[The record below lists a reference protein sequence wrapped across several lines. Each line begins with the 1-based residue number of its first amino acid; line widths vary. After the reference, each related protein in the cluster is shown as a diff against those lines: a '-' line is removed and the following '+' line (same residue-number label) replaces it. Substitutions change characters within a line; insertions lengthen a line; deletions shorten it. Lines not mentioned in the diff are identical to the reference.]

1 MATFITYPSGNVWTS
16 AIKEVALQTSSSS
29 VTIEV
34 TAGEVSLFSESYT
47 PSSGQFV
54 FYGLD
59 EIVETYMR
67 DKRLAILKC
76 SIKATASDGNA
87 ESQFTAFY
95 CSRAMGA
102 SVDEWIQKAFL
113 TPASFATLALDSPFS
128 LSLAA
133 SSSDTTFH
141 INGVAENADG
151 DKLPFN
157 FSDSIAAVAAGTVE
171 LRILGVSPQKV
182 LETVSSQGFVRLL
195 AYSVVAGGRSFSV
208 FVDNIHR
215 ESCYTFIYRNMF
227 NVRETLRLCGVVD
240 CNMALER
247 GKAVIGGRTVVY
259 DVTAGRTY
267 ELTTAPLRRSEAVML
282 EQLQQSYDV
291 TDINGFSVILTDDNY
306 EYDTDLTTM
315 KSVKLAWRYADN
327 RVVDDTQLPDSSGI
341 FTEEFDSRFT

>member
-16 AIKEVALQTSSSS
+16 ALKEVALTTSAAS
-29 VTIEV
+29 VSVEV
-34 TAGEVSLFSESYT
+34 AAGDTQLFSEAYT
-47 PSSGQFV
+47 PSTGQFV

-59 EIVETYMR
+59 EIIETYMR
-67 DKRLAILKC
+67 DKGLSILSC

-87 ESQFTAFY
+87 ESQFTVFY
-95 CSRAMGA
+95 CSRAMRTT
-102 SVDEWIQKAFL
+102 VDEWIQRAFL
-113 TPASFATLALDSPFS
+113 TAANFATLAPDTPFS
-128 LSLAA
+128 LALAA
-133 SSSDTTFH
+133 SSSDTSFR

-157 FSDSIAAVAAGTVE
+157 SSGSIDPVSTGMVD
-171 LRILGVSPQKV
+171 LRILDVSPKKV

-195 AYSVVAGGRSFSV
+195 AYSVVIGGRSFSV

-215 ESCYTFIYRNMF
+215 ESFYTFIYRNMF
-227 NVRETLRLCGVVD
+227 NVQETLRLCGVVNR
-240 CNMALER
+240 NMSLER
-247 GKAVIGGRTVVY
+247 GEAVIGGSSVLY

-282 EQLQQSYDV
+282 EQLQQSHDV
-291 TDINGFSVILTDDNY
+291 TDINGYSVILTDDNY

>member
-16 AIKEVALQTSSSS
+16 ALKEVALTTSAAS
-29 VTIEV
+29 VSIEV
-34 TAGEVSLFSESYT
+34 ATSDTQLFSEAYT
-47 PSSGQFV
+47 PSSGQFL
-54 FYGLD
+54 FYGLA
-59 EIVETYMR
+59 EILETYMR
-67 DKRLAILKC
+67 DKGLSILSC

-95 CSRAMGA
+95 CSRAMRA

-113 TPASFATLALDSPFS
+113 TPASFATLAPDSPFS

-133 SSSDTTFH
+133 TNSETSFR

-157 FSDSIAAVAAGTVE
+157 YSGSIDPVSTGTVD
-171 LRILGVSPQKV
+171 LRILDVSPKKV

-195 AYSVVAGGRSFSV
+195 AYSVVVGGRSFSI

-215 ESCYTFIYRNMF
+215 KSCYTFIYRNMF
-227 NVRETLRLCGVVD
+227 NVWETLRLCGVVNR
-240 CNMALER
+240 NMALER
-247 GKAVIGGRTVVY
+247 GEAVIGGSSVLY

-282 EQLQQSYDV
+282 EQLQQSHNV
-291 TDINGFSVILTDDNY
+291 TDGNGYSVILTDDNY

-327 RVVDDTQLPDSSGI
+327 RVVDDTQLPDNSGI

>member
-1 MATFITYPSGNVWTS
+1 M
-16 AIKEVALQTSSSS
+16 
-29 VTIEV
+29 
-34 TAGEVSLFSESYT
+34 
-47 PSSGQFV
+47 
-54 FYGLD
+54 
-59 EIVETYMR
+59 
-67 DKRLAILKC
+67 
-76 SIKATASDGNA
+76 
-87 ESQFTAFY
+87 
-95 CSRAMGA
+95 
-102 SVDEWIQKAFL
+102 
-113 TPASFATLALDSPFS
+113 ATLAPDTPFS
-128 LSLAA
+128 LALAA
-133 SSSDTTFH
+133 SSSDTSFR

-157 FSDSIAAVAAGTVE
+157 YSGSIDPVSTGMVD
-171 LRILGVSPQKV
+171 LRILDVSPKKV

-195 AYSVVAGGRSFSV
+195 AYSVVIGGRSFSV

-227 NVRETLRLCGVVD
+227 NVQETLRLCGVVNR
-240 CNMALER
+240 NMSLER

-291 TDINGFSVILTDDNY
+291 TDINGFSVILADDNY

>member
-16 AIKEVALQTSSSS
+16 ALKEVALTTSAAS
-29 VTIEV
+29 VSVEV
-34 TAGEVSLFSESYT
+34 AAGDTQLFSETYT
-47 PSSGQFV
+47 PSTGQFV

-59 EIVETYMR
+59 EIIETYMR
-67 DKRLAILKC
+67 DKGLSILSC

-95 CSRAMGA
+95 CSRAMRTT
-102 SVDEWIQKAFL
+102 VDEWIQRAFL
-113 TPASFATLALDSPFS
+113 TAANFATLAPDTPFS
-128 LSLAA
+128 LALTA
-133 SSSDTTFH
+133 SSSDTSFR

-157 FSDSIAAVAAGTVE
+157 YSGSIDPVSTGMVD
-171 LRILGVSPQKV
+171 LRILDVSPKKV

-195 AYSVVAGGRSFSV
+195 AYSVVIGGRSFSV

-227 NVRETLRLCGVVD
+227 NVQETLRLCGVVNR
-240 CNMALER
+240 NMSLER
-247 GKAVIGGRTVVY
+247 GEAVIGGSSVLY

-282 EQLQQSYDV
+282 EQLQQSHDV
-291 TDINGFSVILTDDNY
+291 TDINGYSVILTDDNY

-327 RVVDDTQLPDSSGI
+327 RVVDDTQLPGSSGI

>member
-16 AIKEVALQTSSSS
+16 ALKEVALTTSAAS
-29 VTIEV
+29 VSVEV
-34 TAGEVSLFSESYT
+34 AAGDTQLFSEAYT

-59 EIVETYMR
+59 EIIETYMR
-67 DKRLAILKC
+67 DKGLSILSC
-76 SIKATASDGNA
+76 TIKATASDGNA

-95 CSRAMGA
+95 CSRAMRT

-113 TPASFATLALDSPFS
+113 TPASFATLAPETPFS
-128 LSLAA
+128 LALAA
-133 SSSDTTFH
+133 SSDTSFR

-157 FSDSIAAVAAGTVE
+157 YSGSIDPVSTGMVD
-171 LRILGVSPQKV
+171 LRVLDVSPKKV
-182 LETVSSQGFVRLL
+182 LETVSSQGFVRIL
-195 AYSVVAGGRSFSV
+195 AYSVVVGGRSFSV

-227 NVRETLRLCGVVD
+227 NVQETLRLCGVVNR
-240 CNMALER
+240 NMTLER
-247 GKAVIGGRTVVY
+247 GEAVIGGSSVLY

-282 EQLQQSYDV
+282 EQLQQSHDV
-291 TDINGFSVILTDDNY
+291 MDGNGDPVILTDDNY